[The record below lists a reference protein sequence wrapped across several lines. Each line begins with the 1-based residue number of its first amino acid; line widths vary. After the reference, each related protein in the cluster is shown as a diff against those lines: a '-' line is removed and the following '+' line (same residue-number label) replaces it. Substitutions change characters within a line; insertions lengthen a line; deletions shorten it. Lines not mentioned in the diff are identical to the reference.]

1 MGVSLFAL
9 RQALNFRSSP
19 PICSVRTTILSQISR
34 TLCSPSSV
42 SSDTRQP
49 SVARLPFVDAFL
61 GKIKNNKTLLANR
74 KIYSRRSTI
83 LPEFVDQTVRI
94 YNGKNFVR
102 CKITEG
108 KVGHK
113 RARNKHLPPKPRLIL
128 KGRGDSRVRWA
139 KGKQWKEEFGFKKGL
154 VALNHELPYGER
166 PVYLSSPLSTYDKNI

>member
-9 RQALNFRSSP
+9 RQALNFRSVSSSYSS
-19 PICSVRTTILSQISR
+19 ICCVRTTILSQISR
-34 TLCSPSSV
+34 TLCSSSSV

-94 YNGKNFVR
+94 YNGTRLNLQKR
-102 CKITEG
+102 
-108 KVGHK
+108 
-113 RARNKHLPPKPRLIL
+113 RARNKHLPPNPVSFW
-128 KGRGDSRVRWA
+128 KGGVIQS
-139 KGKQWKEEFGFKKGL
+139 KMGKRKAMEGRIWF
-154 VALNHELPYGER
+154 
-166 PVYLSSPLSTYDKNI
+166 

>member
-1 MGVSLFAL
+1 MGRILFAL
-9 RQALNFRSSP
+9 RQAFNFRSVSSSSSS
-19 PICSVRTTILSQISR
+19 ICSAPTTILSQISR
-34 TLCSPSSV
+34 TLCSSSSV
-42 SSDTRQP
+42 SSDTKQP

-61 GKIKNNKTLLANR
+61 GKIKNNKTPLANR

-113 RARNKHLPPKPRLIL
+113 FGEFALTRKRKFLRNKAEPVK
-128 KGRGDSRVRWA
+128 KKA
-139 KGKQWKEEFGFKKGL
+139 KK
-154 VALNHELPYGER
+154 
-166 PVYLSSPLSTYDKNI
+166 

>member
-1 MGVSLFAL
+1 MGGKLFVL
-9 RQALNFRSSP
+9 RQAFNFRSVSSLKNNVTLIP
-19 PICSVRTTILSQISR
+19 QANHPIRSTPASIFSQISR
-34 TLCSPSSV
+34 TLCSSSSV

-49 SVARLPFVDAFL
+49 SLARLPFVDAFL
-61 GKIKNNKTLLANR
+61 AKAKNNKSLLSNR

-113 RARNKHLPPKPRLIL
+113 FGEFALTRKRKHLRSKAEPAK
-128 KGRGDSRVRWA
+128 K
-139 KGKQWKEEFGFKKGL
+139 KGKK
-154 VALNHELPYGER
+154 
-166 PVYLSSPLSTYDKNI
+166 